1 MTDIIASTLSMAM
14 RVSTPF
20 FYGALGGL
28 IAQRSGI
35 YNFAIEGFMLGGAF
49 AGYYFA
55 LISNSALVGFLG
67 VIVVGALFGW
77 LLGYIVIR
85 FGVSQLV
92 VCLGLNTFFLGLT
105 GFFYRFMNQLGTTV
119 ALTNMIDN
127 INIPILSDI
136 PIVGSMLFRQNIL
149 VYLAIALFV
158 FYAWFMRRTQYG
170 MALRAIGENPAVA
183 QTAGIPVFRY
193 RYCAMMVSGALSM
206 LGGAYLTL
214 SQISKFSEN
223 MIEGRGWIAI
233 AAIILGRWSPF
244 GTFGASLLFGAAM
257 ALSNQMQ
264 IFNVGLP
271 YQVTMMVPYIL
282 SMIALVG
289 AGGKGHG
296 PAALGKPYMR
306 N

>member
-1 MTDIIASTLSMAM
+1 MIDIIASTLSMAV

-20 FYGALGGL
+20 LYAALGGL

-35 YNFAIEGFMLGGAF
+35 YNFALEGLMLGGAF
-49 AGYYFA
+49 AGYYFS
-55 LISNSALVGFLG
+55 LISGSALVGFLG
-67 VIVVGALFGW
+67 VIIAGALFGW

-92 VCLGLNTFFLGLT
+92 VCLGVNTFFLGLT
-105 GFFYRFMNQLGTTV
+105 GFFYRVMDRLGTSA
-119 ALTNMIDN
+119 ALTNMIGD
-127 INIPILSDI
+127 INIPFLGDI
-136 PIVGSMLFRQNIL
+136 PIVGNMLFRQNIL

-158 FYAWFMRRTQYG
+158 FYAWFMRRTEYG

-193 RYCAMMVSGALSM
+193 RYGAMMVSGSLAM

-214 SQISKFSEN
+214 SQISRFAEN

-233 AAIILGRWSPF
+233 AAIILGRWSPL

-264 IFNVGLP
+264 ILNVGLP

-289 AGGKGHG
+289 AGGRAHG
-296 PAALGKPYMR
+296 PAALGKPYMK